1 MTTELE
7 REFGRLILHDSVA
20 HPSLGRVH
28 VHVDGAPLD
37 PSDLALMDQSG
48 WRALSQGQGW
58 PQTFMDRLSQL
69 VDDWLRGSD
78 RKELLLLARSPGP
91 NQEDFRP
98 AELFQKWLDEERL
111 GRLNALTAD
120 FDETRPLAH
129 YYALNHALRA
139 VLSAVGHTAAM
150 PSAYRASTS
159 RSYTPENISDPPDPT
174 MQDDDISSW
183 LA

>member
-91 NQEDFRP
+91 NREDFRP

-111 GRLNALTAD
+111 ERLKRSDGGFRRNKTA
-120 FDETRPLAH
+120 RPL
-129 YYALNHALRA
+129 LRLEPCPASGAFSGGPHRDDA
-139 VLSAVGHTAAM
+139 VSLSGEHLPLIHT
-150 PSAYRASTS
+150 RKH
-159 RSYTPENISDPPDPT
+159 
-174 MQDDDISSW
+174 
-183 LA
+183 L